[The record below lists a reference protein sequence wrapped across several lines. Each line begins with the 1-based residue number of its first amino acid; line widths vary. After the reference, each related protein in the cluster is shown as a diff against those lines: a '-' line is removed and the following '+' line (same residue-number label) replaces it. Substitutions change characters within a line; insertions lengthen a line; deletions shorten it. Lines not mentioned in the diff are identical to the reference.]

1 MDAHTEQAYQQRIV
15 KLELQNTSL
24 EACVS
29 DLTRQLA
36 ERNEQLTQRDA
47 TIAALQQQV
56 AELSKQVTDLL
67 AQVARLSK
75 NSSNSSKPPSSDIVK
90 PPLPPVPP
98 GEKRSV
104 GGQKGHPH
112 HEREPFTPDQINR
125 VVDYRL
131 NRCPNCGGRVRPLNG
146 PPRKVQLNFPLAVT
160 KSLDFRPFRRHILAT
175 FSPMP
180 RRAAGQ
186 RVPANPVYSI
196 CR

>member
-1 MDAHTEQAYQQRIV
+1 MDAHTEQAYQQCIV

-36 ERNEQLTQRDA
+36 ERNVQLTQRDA

-56 AELSKQVTDLL
+56 AELSKQVADLL

-98 GEKRSV
+98 GEKHSV
-104 GGQKGHPH
+104 GGQKGHPR

-125 VVDYRL
+125 VVNYRL
-131 NRCPNCGGRVRPLNG
+131 NRCPNCGGRVRPLNL
-146 PPRKVQLNFPLAVT
+146 PPRQST
-160 KSLDFRPFRRHILAT
+160 
-175 FSPMP
+175 P
-180 RRAAGQ
+180 R
-186 RVPANPVYSI
+186 I
-196 CR
+196 CNSEF

>member
-36 ERNEQLTQRDA
+36 ERNEQLAQRDA

-75 NSSNSSKPPSSDIVK
+75 NSSNSCNRSRVK
-90 PPLPPVPP
+90 VAKLT
-98 GEKRSV
+98 GKR
-104 GGQKGHPH
+104 
-112 HEREPFTPDQINR
+112 
-125 VVDYRL
+125 
-131 NRCPNCGGRVRPLNG
+131 C
-146 PPRKVQLNFPLAVT
+146 
-160 KSLDFRPFRRHILAT
+160 
-175 FSPMP
+175 FSPFGSCFS
-180 RRAAGQ
+180 RFLHLLNSSYHIISLIFR
-186 RVPANPVYSI
+186 NL
-196 CR
+196 

>member
-1 MDAHTEQAYQQRIV
+1 MDVHTEQTYQKRIEEMEAYV
-15 KLELQNTSL
+15 VSL
-24 EACVS
+24 K
-29 DLTRQLA
+29 TQLA
-36 ERNEQLTQRDA
+36 QRDAQLAQRDA

-56 AELSKQVTDLL
+56 AELSKQVVDLL

-125 VVDYRL
+125 VVNYRL
-131 NRCPNCGGRVRPLNG
+131 NRCPNCGGQVRPLNL
-146 PPRKVQLNFPLAVT
+146 PPRQST
-160 KSLDFRPFRRHILAT
+160 
-175 FSPMP
+175 P
-180 RRAAGQ
+180 R
-186 RVPANPVYSI
+186 I
-196 CR
+196 CNSEF